1 MSARRDSRGAAE
13 HTASRAAKKRFMTE
27 TALYNLTG
35 RAIPENARITIVG
48 EFKPGDQL
56 IIEETSGGVGAAYWR
71 TAAEVQDRLKG
82 SPPNANEVGW
92 PPKPKQRAA
101 YS

>member
-1 MSARRDSRGAAE
+1 MA
-13 HTASRAAKKRFMTE
+13 E

-56 IIEETSGGVGAAYWR
+56 LVEDTGGGVVAACWR
-71 TAAEVQDRLKG
+71 SAAEVQARLKAT
-82 SPPNANEVGW
+82 PPEAEQIGW